1 MSRHLNWFFIT
12 LFVVGCSSA
21 ARPEW
26 PGKRVERYLQAHAN
40 TPAAIAEGMQRGHV
54 LIGMTPEQ
62 VVVTIGEP
70 KIRNRG
76 RSGME
81 RWLYSAG
88 LFHQDQSSHG
98 ATLAKISF
106 ISDRVALVEFF

>member
-1 MSRHLNWFFIT
+1 MSRHLNWLFIT
-12 LFVVGCSSA
+12 LFAVGCSSA
-21 ARPEW
+21 IRLEW
-26 PGKRVERYLQAHAN
+26 RGKRVERYLQAHPN
-40 TPAAIAEGMQRGHV
+40 TPAAIAEAMQRGHV

-62 VVVTIGEP
+62 VIVTIGEP

-81 RWLYSAG
+81 RWLYSATP
-88 LFHQDQSSHG
+88 LHQDQSSHG